1 MTVHP
6 DDTRGALS
14 GELLS
19 LGRALIAEAPWR
31 CAAALLLLLAAGVT
45 EAFGLVMIVPLL
57 HVAGLAGPSGGPG
70 PIVEAVARGAEW
82 LGVALTLPAML
93 GVFLAL
99 AAVRSAVAWQRNV
112 LLTRVRLEFVDG
124 IRERLHA
131 AVAAAKWEHL
141 LARRQSDIQHLLM
154 SEVNRIGQG
163 ASLLLQCAVTVVL
176 AAAQLA
182 LAVVI
187 SPLVSLAAFLTGA
200 ALLLL
205 TRPLVRRSRDLGEQ
219 LTGSGRALH
228 ASVSDFLTGLKLAK
242 IHAAEPSHV
251 RHFEETVALMR
262 RRQLAF
268 TALAAAARAGLD
280 MGAAAALA
288 ALVWLSLSAAGL
300 GAPELLILALIFV
313 RVTPALF
320 RLQQNVQQL
329 AHVLPAHAYARE
341 AHRELRAAAEAR
353 AGDDAPPVSLGRD
366 IALRNVSFA
375 YSSAPGRPALAG
387 IDLAIPANRMV
398 AIAGPSG
405 AGKSTLADL
414 LLGLIEPSGGEIH
427 VDGTPLAGTRLRRWR
442 RSVAC
447 VLQEPCLFHDSVR
460 ANLSWARPRA
470 TEAEMWRA
478 LRLAAVEETVAAL
491 SRGLDTVV
499 GDRGA
504 RLSGGERQRITL
516 ARALLTEP
524 ALLVLDEATS
534 QLDPASEGQVLATL
548 RHLRE
553 HMAIVVVAH
562 RAAPLRSADQIV
574 VLESGRVVAA
584 GAWNEVAHELASF
597 GIDSGEDGA

>member
-1 MTVHP
+1 MNARP
-6 DDTRGALS
+6 DDTRVALS
-14 GELLS
+14 GEVLS
-19 LGRALIAEAPWR
+19 LGRALIGEAPWR

-45 EAFGLVMIVPLL
+45 EAFGLVMIIPLL
-57 HVAGLAGPSGGPG
+57 HVAGLAGHSGEPG
-70 PIVEAVARGAEW
+70 LIVEAVARGAEW
-82 LGVALTLPAML
+82 LGVALTLPVML
-93 GVFLAL
+93 GVFLVL
-99 AAVRSAVAWQRNV
+99 AAARSAVAWQRNV

-141 LARRQSDIQHLLM
+141 LARRQSDIQHLLT

-163 ASLLLQCAVTVVL
+163 ASLLLQCTVTVVL
-176 AAAQLA
+176 AAVQLA
-182 LAVVI
+182 VALAI
-187 SPLVSLAAFLTGA
+187 APLVSLAALCTGA
-200 ALLLL
+200 VLLLL
-205 TRPLVRRSRDLGEQ
+205 ARPLVRRSRDLGEQ

-242 IHAAEPSHV
+242 IHAAEPSHA
-251 RHFEETVALMR
+251 RHFSETVALMR

-268 TALAAAARAGLD
+268 TTLAAAARAGLD

-288 ALVWLSLSAAGL
+288 ALVWLSLSIAAL
-300 GAPELLILALIFV
+300 TAPELLILALIFA

-329 AHVLPAHAYARE
+329 AHVLPAYAHAQE
-341 AHRELRAAAEAR
+341 AHQELRAAAEAR
-353 AGDDAPPVSLGRD
+353 AGDDAPPMSIGRE
-366 IALRNVSFA
+366 IEVRNVSFA
-375 YSSAPGRPALAG
+375 YACAAGRPVLAG
-387 IDLAIPANRMV
+387 IDLTIPANRMI
-398 AIAGPSG
+398 AIAGPTG

-414 LLGLIEPSGGEIH
+414 LLGLIEPSAGEIR

-447 VLQEPCLFHDSVR
+447 VPQEPYLFHDTVR
-460 ANLSWARPRA
+460 ANLSWATPQA
-470 TEAEMWRA
+470 KEAQMWRA
-478 LRLAAVEETVAAL
+478 LRFAAVEEAVATL
-491 SRGLDTVV
+491 PRGLDTVV

-516 ARALLTEP
+516 ARALLAKP

-534 QLDPASEGQVLATL
+534 QLDPASEGQVLAAL
-548 RHLRE
+548 RYLRE
-553 HMAIVVVAH
+553 HMTIVVVAH
-562 RAAPLRSADQIV
+562 RAALLRSADRII

-584 GAWNEVAHELASF
+584 GALREVARELAAF
-597 GIDSGEDGA
+597 GIDAGEHGV